1 MWAWHL
7 WCCSLP
13 SAICSPSPRS
23 HSYRPPSHLQEN
35 NATLASFATLYRSE
49 LLEFTYLRMS
59 RHLRSKW
66 KDPSHR
72 PLHPLHPLWHHLE
85 HHTPQKISQ
94 TLKMF
99 IYEEPQVAL
108 NLCRTILSK
117 WNVPPWPL
125 FTRIL
130 RSDGSV
136 SKGGPLGQERSNVTH
151 VTLKFSKKATGAPL
165 MHWPSTFC
173 GRNIIEALVLATYI
187 IMWTILSK
195 TNKWLAWGIV
205 KYWSFG
211 M

>member
-1 MWAWHL
+1 MPHWRRLQPFTEVSCWNLHT
-7 WCCSLP
+7 WGCQG
-13 SAICSPSPRS
+13 ICARNKRS
-23 HSYRPPSHLQEN
+23 QVISHFIHYIHCDITWNTTPPKK
-35 NATLASFATLYRSE
+35 
-49 LLEFTYLRMS
+49 M
-59 RHLRSKW
+59 
-66 KDPSHR
+66 
-72 PLHPLHPLWHHLE
+72 
-85 HHTPQKISQ
+85 SQ

-99 IYEEPQVAL
+99 IYEEPQEAL
-108 NLCRTILSK
+108 NLCQTILSK
-117 WNVPPWPL
+117 RNVPPWPL